1 MNSIK
6 VFEYRAGQYR
16 IVRHVLVG
24 ETAILT
30 VPYTRWCAMP
40 AEFCPN

>member
-1 MNSIK
+1 MSSIK

-16 IVRHVLVG
+16 IVRHILAG
-24 ETAILT
+24 DFPILT
-30 VPYTRWCAMP
+30 VPYTRWLAMP